1 MSKIKDELIG
11 AESAVRD
18 VADLALRRI
27 EIIAL
32 LCKSFPALENH
43 VGNETSRF
51 VQAVKNILVEK
62 NHPESDNSFIGQ
74 VAYRYLIEDGRPDDL
89 DFDEEIRRDGIHE

>member
-18 VADLALRRI
+18 VTDLALRRI
-27 EIIAL
+27 ENIAE
-32 LCKSFPALENH
+32 LCKAFPALENH
-43 VGNETSRF
+43 VGNKTARF

-74 VAYRYLIEDGRPDDL
+74 VAYHYLIEDGRPDDL

>member
-18 VADLALRRI
+18 VTDLALRRI
-27 EIIAL
+27 ENIAE
-32 LCKSFPALENH
+32 LCKAFPALENH
-43 VGNETSRF
+43 VGNKTARF
-51 VQAVKNILVEK
+51 VQAVKNILMEQK
-62 NHPESDNSFIGQ
+62 HPEADNSFIGQ
-74 VAYRYLIEDGRPDDL
+74 VAYHYLIEDGRPDDL

>member
-1 MSKIKDELIG
+1 MSKIKAELIG

-27 EIIAL
+27 QNIAL

-74 VAYRYLIEDGRPDDL
+74 VAYHYLIEDGRPDDL
-89 DFDEEIRRDGIHE
+89 DFDEDNSHDL

>member
-27 EIIAL
+27 QNIAL

-43 VGNETSRF
+43 VGNETARF

-74 VAYRYLIEDGRPDDL
+74 VAYHYLIEDGRPDDL

>member
-27 EIIAL
+27 ENIAE
-32 LCKSFPALENH
+32 LCKAFPALENH
-43 VGNETSRF
+43 VGNKTARF
-51 VQAVKNILVEK
+51 VQAVKNILMEQK
-62 NHPESDNSFIGQ
+62 HPEADNSFIGQ
-74 VAYRYLIEDGRPDDL
+74 VAYHYLIEDGRPDDL

>member
-27 EIIAL
+27 ENIAE

-43 VGNETSRF
+43 VGNETARF
-51 VQAVKNILVEK
+51 VQAVKNILTEQK
-62 NHPESDNSFIGQ
+62 HPESDNSFIGQ

-89 DFDEEIRRDGIHE
+89 DFDEDNSRGL

>member
-27 EIIAL
+27 ENIAL

-43 VGNETSRF
+43 VGNETARF
-51 VQAVKNILVEK
+51 VKAVTNILMEQK
-62 NHPESDNSFIGQ
+62 HPEADNSFIGQ

-89 DFDEEIRRDGIHE
+89 DFDEDNSHDL

>member
-1 MSKIKDELIG
+1 MIKIKDELIG

-27 EIIAL
+27 QNIAL

-89 DFDEEIRRDGIHE
+89 DFDEDNSHDL

>member
-27 EIIAL
+27 ENIAE
-32 LCKSFPALENH
+32 LCKAFPALENH
-43 VGNETSRF
+43 VGNKTARF

-74 VAYRYLIEDGRPDDL
+74 VAYHYLIEDGRPDDL

>member
-27 EIIAL
+27 ENIAL

-43 VGNETSRF
+43 VGNETARF
-51 VQAVKNILVEK
+51 VQAVKNILMEQK
-62 NHPESDNSFIGQ
+62 HPEADNSFIGQ
-74 VAYRYLIEDGRPDDL
+74 VAYHYLIEDGRPDDL

>member
-27 EIIAL
+27 ENIAL

-43 VGNETSRF
+43 VGNETARF

-74 VAYRYLIEDGRPDDL
+74 VAYHYLIEDGRPDDL

>member
-27 EIIAL
+27 ENIAL

-43 VGNETSRF
+43 VGNETARF
-51 VQAVKNILVEK
+51 VQAVKNILMEQK
-62 NHPESDNSFIGQ
+62 HPEADNSFIGQ
-74 VAYRYLIEDGRPDDL
+74 VAYHYLIEDGRPDDL
-89 DFDEEIRRDGIHE
+89 DFDEEIRIDGIHE

>member
-1 MSKIKDELIG
+1 MIKIKDELIG

-27 EIIAL
+27 QNIAL

-51 VQAVKNILVEK
+51 VQAVKNILMEQK
-62 NHPESDNSFIGQ
+62 HPESDNSFIGQ

-89 DFDEEIRRDGIHE
+89 DFDEDNSHDL